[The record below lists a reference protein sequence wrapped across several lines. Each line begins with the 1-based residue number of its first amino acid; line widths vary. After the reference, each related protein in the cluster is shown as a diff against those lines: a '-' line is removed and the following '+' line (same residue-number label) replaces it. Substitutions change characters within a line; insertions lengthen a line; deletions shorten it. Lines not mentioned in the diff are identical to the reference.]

1 MPTQTPTT
9 CSSLATLT
17 RGHKGRLKAIGHA
30 EARITLMNM
39 GLVPG
44 DILEVTDVAI
54 GGCPIAIRV
63 HGSKIALRRS
73 LARHIE
79 VEAL

>member
-1 MPTQTPTT
+1 MNGSTLHTHST
-9 CSSLATLT
+9 LATLGT
-17 RGHKGRLKAIGHA
+17 GRKGRLKAIGHA

-44 DILEVTDVAI
+44 DILEVTDVAV